1 MTTNVSVRT
10 TRMLTAIVGMALGSL
25 MLGGCVAQEEYDKL
39 YRQID
44 SLENRAG
51 VLLKERDQARA
62 ERDAARNDLMS
73 KEAQLKALMDL
84 NEKLQKEVLGLGGN
98 LQDLMAQLDGLKL
111 NALDPDTDALLREL
125 AERYPDLIT
134 YDAAKGMLRF
144 NSDLTFAS
152 GDDAVQPQ
160 GRQALQALAS
170 ILTNPV
176 ASGYDVIVL
185 GHTDAQQP
193 GVSAKRFPT
202 NIHLSVARAISVRRV
217 LVDQAVT
224 PSKMQVAGWG
234 EFRPAVPNTSSGNT
248 PQNRRVEIYLTRPKA
263 VDGVVPP
270 APPAIDVEAPRNNTA
285 APAGGGTPRRPVDI
299 NK

>member
-10 TRMLTAIVGMALGSL
+10 TRMLTAIVGMAFGSL
-25 MLGGCVAQEEYDKL
+25 MLGGCVAQEEYDRL

-62 ERDAARNDLMS
+62 ERDAAMADLAN
-73 KEAQLKALMDL
+73 KDAALRAL
-84 NEKLQKEVLGLGGN
+84 TEINEKLQKEILGLGGN

-170 ILTNPV
+170 ILTNSA
-176 ASGYDVIVL
+176 ASAYDVIVL

-193 GVSAKRFPT
+193 GASRNRFPT

-217 LVDQAVT
+217 LVDQSVT

-234 EFRPAVPNTSSGNT
+234 EFRPAVQNTPSGNT

-270 APPAIDVEAPRNNTA
+270 APAAEIEAPRNNTA
-285 APAGGGTPRRPVDI
+285 APAGGGTPRRPIDI